1 MEQVCVVIAGKMNN
15 MMFQKAK
22 AAAESL
28 VEFHG
33 SEGFSCEIVDM
44 VPTEWEVYR
53 ENTTRAL
60 GGVMLTKSHKA
71 PPLVFMKAEGGPGE
85 YIGGLDEFLEW
96 ANSRYGYVDTT
107 ADLIYNM
114 KAKSEYK
121 KYRESTGRPFVF
133 IDLKDEFAEYDR
145 IVIELFNDIAPLTV
159 ENFRCLCTGERGEK
173 LHYKGKPLHRVV
185 KGGWLQ
191 AGDIEPPHS
200 GAGGFSIYG
209 GKFADE
215 SFALTHDEPGMVG
228 MSNHGP
234 HTNASQFYMTLKPMP
249 TWDQKYVAFG
259 RVVEGMRALKILEK
273 VETTNDRPTMDIIVA
288 DCGQL

>member
-114 KAKSEYK
+114 KAKWQEVL
-121 KYRESTGRPFVF
+121 RST
-133 IDLKDEFAEYDR
+133 
-145 IVIELFNDIAPLTV
+145 
-159 ENFRCLCTGERGEK
+159 
-173 LHYKGKPLHRVV
+173 
-185 KGGWLQ
+185 
-191 AGDIEPPHS
+191 
-200 GAGGFSIYG
+200 
-209 GKFADE
+209 
-215 SFALTHDEPGMVG
+215 
-228 MSNHGP
+228 
-234 HTNASQFYMTLKPMP
+234 
-249 TWDQKYVAFG
+249 
-259 RVVEGMRALKILEK
+259 
-273 VETTNDRPTMDIIVA
+273 
-288 DCGQL
+288 